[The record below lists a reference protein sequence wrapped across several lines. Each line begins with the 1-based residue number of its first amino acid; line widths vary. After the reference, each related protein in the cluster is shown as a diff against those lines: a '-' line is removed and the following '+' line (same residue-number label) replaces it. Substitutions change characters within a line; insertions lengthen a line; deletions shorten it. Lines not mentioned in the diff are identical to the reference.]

1 MQSWKLS
8 DSCHWKSTESP
19 SVQSLLNCWRF
30 FGGSRL
36 LFAGGIDAL
45 PVYHNVSPSH
55 SHSKATSILAILDSW
70 TLTCPSFPSDLTPK
84 TFRFQSKH
92 CLKGTANPPSHVTI
106 PQSHFLSEGR
116 AGSIGFINLFIFG
129 YNPTSH
135 YNPIMIPLGCW
146 NSHIFLGH
154 IPLSHQKIP
163 LGSWETNSGQENLQ
177 GSRKKERNIPW
188 RRKFRPAQSRP
199 TSASSTSTLKLSQN
213 RDPKNCQTWQVG
225 SHTSPKMLGK
235 CGKNG
240 YYVALSPINRC
251 L

>member
-1 MQSWKLS
+1 MFHHPIPTQKPQVSW
-8 DSCHWKSTESP
+8 
-19 SVQSLLNCWRF
+19 Q
-30 FGGSRL
+30 
-36 LFAGGIDAL
+36 
-45 PVYHNVSPSH
+45 
-55 SHSKATSILAILDSW
+55 SW
-70 TLTCPSFPSDLTPK
+70 TLELWPIHHFHLIWLQKPSGSNPNTVSE
-84 TFRFQSKH
+84 
-92 CLKGTANPPSHVTI
+92 GTANPPSHVTI

-240 YYVALSPINRC
+240 SYVALSPINRC